1 VLNNVQPIDTPERF
15 AFDDD
20 ERRAENASSDR
31 VRDGVPQALLYL
43 RALEASAE
51 LSAANPSGVI
61 FLFEH
66 DLLGNRFT
74 FFRTML

>member
-1 VLNNVQPIDTPERF
+1 VLNHVQPIDTPERF

-43 RALEASAE
+43 GALEASAE
-51 LSAANPSGVI
+51 LSAAKS
-61 FLFEH
+61 
-66 DLLGNRFT
+66 
-74 FFRTML
+74 